1 VTAERNLQQ
10 ARSTLVSTRA
20 DLLVSA
26 AELAFAAGAEE
37 GRYRGSDRDLSQA
50 GDPASRS
57 RGISP

>member
-37 GRYRGSDRDLSQA
+37 GRYRQG
-50 GDPASRS
+50 PAEAPRS
-57 RGISP
+57 ASAAVPPGGAAP